1 MIDSQGSDIVRT
13 LLRVL
18 VLGGTLD
25 ASRLAQALAQ
35 VGVDGIF
42 SYAGRT
48 NVPIA
53 QPLPTRVGGFGGV
66 AGLQAFLQTERITH
80 VVDAT
85 HPFAA
90 QMSSNA
96 VQACARTVVPLL
108 ALERPAWQAQAGD
121 VWQHVPDIAAA
132 VQALPTEPARVFLAI
147 GRQHLAPFLACAQH
161 WYLLRLVDPVLE
173 VSAERGHVVLDRGP
187 FTVEGDLALLQV
199 HGITHVV
206 SKNSGG
212 AGAQAKLTAARARG
226 LPVILI
232 DRPFIPVRHTVSTV
246 DGVFRW
252 LGLVVC
258 YKIHS
263 EERGV

>member
-13 LLRVL
+13 VLRVL

-35 VGVDGIF
+35 AGVDGIF

-48 NVPIA
+48 HAPIA

-66 AGLQAFLQTERITH
+66 AGLQDFLQAERITH

-90 QMSSNA
+90 QMSSNT
-96 VQACARTVVPLL
+96 VQACAGAGVPLL
-108 ALERPAWQAQAGD
+108 ALERPAWQAQSGD
-121 VWQHVPDIAAA
+121 VWQHVPNTAAA
-132 VQALPTEPARVFLAI
+132 VQALPDEPARVFLAI

-161 WYLLRLVDPVLE
+161 WYLLRLVDPVVDSLLDLP
-173 VSAERGHVVLDRGP
+173 AERGHVVLDRGP
-187 FTVEGDLALLQV
+187 FTLAGDRALLQT

-212 AGAQAKLTAARARG
+212 AGAQAKLTAARERG

-232 DRPFIPVRHTVSTV
+232 DRPFIPVRPTVSTV
-246 DGVFRW
+246 EGVCRW
-252 LGLVVC
+252 LGLVD
-258 YKIHS
+258 S
-263 EERGV
+263 

>member
-1 MIDSQGSDIVRT
+1 M
-13 LLRVL
+13 
-18 VLGGTLD
+18 LGGTLD

-35 VGVDGIF
+35 AGVDGIF

-48 NVPIA
+48 SAPIA

-66 AGLQAFLQTERITH
+66 AGLQTFLQTERITH

-96 VQACARTVVPLL
+96 VLACAGAGVPLL
-108 ALERPAWQAQAGD
+108 ALERPAWQAQSGD
-121 VWQHVPDIAAA
+121 VWHHVPDIAAA

-147 GRQHLAPFLACAQH
+147 GRQQVAPFLACAQH
-161 WYLLRLVDPVLE
+161 WYLLRLVDPVVDSILDLP
-173 VSAERGHVVLDRGP
+173 AERGHVVLDRGP
-187 FTVEGDLALLQV
+187 FTVESDRALLQA
-199 HGITHVV
+199 HGITHIA

-212 AGAQAKLTAARARG
+212 AGAQAKLLAARELG

-232 DRPFIPVRHTVSTV
+232 DRPFIPIRHRVHSV
-246 DGVFRW
+246 NDALRW
-252 LGLVVC
+252 LGLVGS
-258 YKIHS
+258 Y
-263 EERGV
+263 

>member
-1 MIDSQGSDIVRT
+1 M
-13 LLRVL
+13 
-18 VLGGTLD
+18 GGTTE

-35 VGVDGIF
+35 AGVDGIF

-48 NVPIA
+48 SAPIA

-66 AGLQAFLQTERITH
+66 AGLQAFLQAERITQ

-96 VQACARTVVPLL
+96 VQACAAAGVPLL
-108 ALERPAWQAQAGD
+108 ALERPAWQAQSGD

-132 VQALPTEPARVFLAI
+132 VQALPTEPASVFLAI

-161 WYLLRLVDPVLE
+161 WYLLRLVDPVLDLP
-173 VSAERGHVVLDRGP
+173 AERGQLVLDRGP
-187 FTVEGDLALLQV
+187 FTLEGDRALLQA

-212 AGAQAKLTAARARG
+212 AGAQAKLTAARELG

-232 DRPFIPVRHTVSTV
+232 ARPFIPARTVVHSV
-246 DGVFRW
+246 NEVLRRIHGV
-252 LGLVVC
+252 
-258 YKIHS
+258 S
-263 EERGV
+263 S

>member
-1 MIDSQGSDIVRT
+1 MART
-13 LLRVL
+13 VLRVL

-35 VGVDGIF
+35 MGVDGIF

-48 NVPIA
+48 HAPIA

-66 AGLQAFLQTERITH
+66 AGLQAFVQAERITH

-96 VQACARTVVPLL
+96 VQACAGASVPLL
-108 ALERPAWQAQAGD
+108 ALERLAWQAQSGD

-132 VQALPTEPARVFLAI
+132 VQALPAEPARVFLAI
-147 GRQHLAPFLACAQH
+147 GRKHVAPFLACAQH
-161 WYLLRLVDPVLE
+161 WYLLRLVDPVVDSVLDLP
-173 VSAERGHVVLDRGP
+173 AERGHVVLDRGP
-187 FTVEGDLALLQV
+187 FIVEGDRALLQA
-199 HGITHVV
+199 HRITHVV

-212 AGAQAKLTAARARG
+212 AGAQAKLIAARERG

-232 DRPFIPVRHTVSTV
+232 DRPFIPARPTASTV
-246 DGVFRW
+246 EGVCRW
-252 LGLVVC
+252 LGLAGS
-258 YKIHS
+258 Y
-263 EERGV
+263 

>member
-1 MIDSQGSDIVRT
+1 VRT
-13 LLRVL
+13 PLRVL

-25 ASRLAQALAQ
+25 ASRLAQALAKA
-35 VGVDGIF
+35 GVDGIF

-48 NVPIA
+48 SAPIA

-80 VVDAT
+80 VADAT

-96 VQACARTVVPLL
+96 VQACASAGVPLL
-108 ALERPAWQAQAGD
+108 ALERPAWQAQSGD

-147 GRQHLAPFLACAQH
+147 GRQHLAPFLACTQH
-161 WYLLRLVDPVLE
+161 WYLLRLVDPVLDLP
-173 VSAERGHVVLDRGP
+173 AERGQVVLDRGP
-187 FTVEGDLALLQV
+187 FTVEGDRTLLQAY
-199 HGITHVV
+199 GITHIV

-212 AGAQAKLTAARARG
+212 AGAQAKLTAARERS

-232 DRPFIPVRHTVSTV
+232 DRPFIAARPTVGDV
-246 DGVFRW
+246 DQVLQWIAVAR
-252 LGLVVC
+252 L
-258 YKIHS
+258 
-263 EERGV
+263 

>member
-1 MIDSQGSDIVRT
+1 MVRT
-13 LLRVL
+13 SLRVL

-25 ASRLAQALAQ
+25 ASRLAQALALA
-35 VGVDGIF
+35 GVDGIF

-48 NVPIA
+48 SSPIA

-66 AGLQAFLQTERITH
+66 AGFQAFLKTERITY

-96 VQACARTVVPLL
+96 VQACAGASVPLL
-108 ALERPAWQAQAGD
+108 ALERPAWQAQSGD
-121 VWQHVPDIAAA
+121 VWQQVPDIAAA
-132 VQALPTEPARVFLAI
+132 VKALPNEPARVFLAI
-147 GRQHLAPFLACAQH
+147 GRQHLAPFLACVQH
-161 WYLLRLVDPVLE
+161 WYLLRLVDPVVDSVLDLP
-173 VSAERGHVVLDRGP
+173 AERGHVVLDRGP
-187 FTVEGDLALLQV
+187 FTVEGDRALLQA

-212 AGAQAKLTAARARG
+212 AGAQAKLTTARERG

-232 DRPFIPVRHTVSTV
+232 DRPFIAARPTVGTV
-246 DGVFRW
+246 DQVLQW
-252 LGLVVC
+252 LAVARL
-258 YKIHS
+258 
-263 EERGV
+263 

>member
-1 MIDSQGSDIVRT
+1 MART
-13 LLRVL
+13 VLRVL

-35 VGVDGIF
+35 AGVDGIF

-48 NVPIA
+48 HAPIA

-66 AGLQAFLQTERITH
+66 AGLQAFLQSERITQ

-96 VQACARTVVPLL
+96 VLACAAAGVPLL
-108 ALERPAWQAQAGD
+108 ALERPAWQAHSGD

-147 GRQHLAPFLACAQH
+147 GRQHLAPFLACIQH
-161 WYLLRLVDPVLE
+161 WFLLRLVDPVLNSVLN
-173 VSAERGHVVLDRGP
+173 VSAERGQVVLDRGP
-187 FTVEGDLALLQV
+187 FTLEGDRALLQA
-199 HGITHVV
+199 HGISHVV

-212 AGAQAKLTAARARG
+212 AGAQAKLTAAREWG
-226 LPVILI
+226 LPVIVI
-232 DRPFIPVRHTVSTV
+232 DRPFIPARLTV
-246 DGVFRW
+246 DSVNDVLRW
-252 LGLVVC
+252 IGVVC
-258 YKIHS
+258 S
-263 EERGV
+263 

>member
-1 MIDSQGSDIVRT
+1 MVRT

-18 VLGGTLD
+18 LLGGTLD
-25 ASRLAQALAQ
+25 ASRLAQALVQA
-35 VGVDGIF
+35 GVDGIF

-48 NVPIA
+48 NAPIA

-66 AGLQAFLQTERITH
+66 AGLQIFLQAERITH

-96 VQACARTVVPLL
+96 VQACARSGVPLL
-108 ALERPAWQAQAGD
+108 ALKRPAWQDQDGD

-132 VQALPTEPARVFLAI
+132 VQALPAEPARVFLAI
-147 GRQHLAPFLACAQH
+147 GRQHVAPFLACAQH
-161 WYLLRLVDPVLE
+161 WYLLRLVDPVVDSVLDLP
-173 VSAERGHVVLDRGP
+173 AERGHVVLDRGP
-187 FTVEGDLALLQV
+187 FTVEADRALLQV
-199 HGITHVV
+199 HGITRIV

-212 AGAQAKLTAARARG
+212 AGAQAKLMAARERS

-232 DRPFIPVRHTVSTV
+232 DRPFIPARPTVSTV
-246 DGVFRW
+246 KCVCAW
-252 LGLVVC
+252 LGLVD
-258 YKIHS
+258 
-263 EERGV
+263 R

>member
-1 MIDSQGSDIVRT
+1 MVRT
-13 LLRVL
+13 PLRVL

-25 ASRLAQALAQ
+25 ASRLAQALAKA
-35 VGVDGIF
+35 GVDGIF

-48 NVPIA
+48 SAPIA

-96 VQACARTVVPLL
+96 VQVCTSAGVPLL
-108 ALERPAWQAQAGD
+108 ALERPAWQAQSGD

-147 GRQHLAPFLACAQH
+147 GRQHLAPFLACTQH
-161 WYLLRLVDPVLE
+161 WYLLRLVDPVLDLP
-173 VSAERGHVVLDRGP
+173 AERGHVVLDRGP
-187 FTVEGDLALLQV
+187 FTVEGDRALLQA

-212 AGAQAKLTAARARG
+212 AGAHAKLMVAGEHG
-226 LPVILI
+226 LPVIMI
-232 DRPFIPVRHTVSTV
+232 ERPFIPARPTGSTV
-246 DGVFRW
+246 EGVCRW
-252 LGLVVC
+252 LGLVGS
-258 YKIHS
+258 Y
-263 EERGV
+263 

>member
-1 MIDSQGSDIVRT
+1 MVRT
-13 LLRVL
+13 VLRVL

-35 VGVDGIF
+35 AGVDGIF

-48 NVPIA
+48 NAPIA

-66 AGLQAFLQTERITH
+66 AGLQVFLQAERITH

-96 VQACARTVVPLL
+96 VQACTRAGVPLL
-108 ALERPAWQAQAGD
+108 ALERPAWQAQSGD

-132 VQALPTEPARVFLAI
+132 VQALPAEPARVFLAI
-147 GRQHLAPFLACAQH
+147 GRQHVAPFLACAQH
-161 WYLLRLVDPVLE
+161 WYLLRLVDPVVDL
-173 VSAERGHVVLDRGP
+173 VLDLPSERGHVVLDRGP
-187 FTVEGDLALLQV
+187 FTVEGDRAVLQV

-212 AGAQAKLTAARARG
+212 AGAQAKLMVAHERT
-226 LPVILI
+226 LPVIMI
-232 DRPFIPVRHTVSTV
+232 DRPFIPARPTVSAV
-246 DGVFRW
+246 EDVFRW
-252 LGLVVC
+252 LGLVYC
-258 YKIHS
+258 Y
-263 EERGV
+263 

>member
-1 MIDSQGSDIVRT
+1 MVRT
-13 LLRVL
+13 VLRVL

-35 VGVDGIF
+35 AGVDGIF

-48 NVPIA
+48 HAPIA

-66 AGLQAFLQTERITH
+66 AGLQDFLQAERITH

-96 VQACARTVVPLL
+96 VQACASAGVPLL
-108 ALERPAWQAQAGD
+108 ALERPAWQAQSGD
-121 VWQHVPDIAAA
+121 VWQQVPDIDAA
-132 VQALPTEPARVFLAI
+132 VQALPGEPARVFLAI

-161 WYLLRLVDPVLE
+161 WYLLRLVDPVLNS
-173 VSAERGHVVLDRGP
+173 VLDLPAERGHVVLDRGP
-187 FTVEGDLALLQV
+187 FTLEGDRALLQL

-212 AGAQAKLTAARARG
+212 AGAQAKLTAARERS

-232 DRPFIPVRHTVSTV
+232 DRPFIPARPTVSTV
-246 DGVFRW
+246 EGVFAC
-252 LGLVVC
+252 LGLV
-258 YKIHS
+258 
-263 EERGV
+263 

>member
-1 MIDSQGSDIVRT
+1 MVRT
-13 LLRVL
+13 VLRVL

-35 VGVDGIF
+35 AGVDGIF

-48 NVPIA
+48 HAPIA
-53 QPLPTRVGGFGGV
+53 QPMPTRVGGFGGV
-66 AGLQAFLQTERITH
+66 AGLQAFVQAERITH

-96 VQACARTVVPLL
+96 VQACASAGVPLL
-108 ALERPAWQAQAGD
+108 ALERPAWQAQSGD
-121 VWQHVPDIAAA
+121 VWQQVPDIDAA
-132 VQALPTEPARVFLAI
+132 VHALPGEPARVFLAI

-161 WYLLRLVDPVLE
+161 WYLLRLVDPVLNS
-173 VSAERGHVVLDRGP
+173 VLDLPAERGHVVLDRGP
-187 FTVEGDLALLQV
+187 FTLEGDRALLQL

-212 AGAQAKLTAARARG
+212 AGAQAKLTAARERS

-232 DRPFIPVRHTVSTV
+232 DRPFIPARPTVSTV
-246 DGVFRW
+246 EGVFAC
-252 LGLVVC
+252 LGLV
-258 YKIHS
+258 
-263 EERGV
+263 

>member
-1 MIDSQGSDIVRT
+1 MVRT
-13 LLRVL
+13 PLRVL

-25 ASRLAQALAQ
+25 ASRLAQALAKA
-35 VGVDGIF
+35 GVDGIF

-48 NVPIA
+48 SAPIA

-66 AGLQAFLQTERITH
+66 AGLQASLQTERITH

-96 VQACARTVVPLL
+96 VQACASAGVPLL
-108 ALERPAWQAQAGD
+108 ALERPAWQAQSGD

-147 GRQHLAPFLACAQH
+147 GRQHLAPFLACTQH
-161 WYLLRLVDPVLE
+161 WYLLRLVDPVLDLP
-173 VSAERGHVVLDRGP
+173 AERGQVVLDRGP
-187 FTVEGDLALLQV
+187 FTVEGDRTLLQAY
-199 HGITHVV
+199 GITHIV

-212 AGAQAKLTAARARG
+212 AGAQAKLTAARERS

-232 DRPFIPVRHTVSTV
+232 DRPFIAARPTVGNV
-246 DGVFRW
+246 DQVLQWIAVAR
-252 LGLVVC
+252 L
-258 YKIHS
+258 
-263 EERGV
+263 

>member
-1 MIDSQGSDIVRT
+1 MRT
-13 LLRVL
+13 SLRVL

-35 VGVDGIF
+35 AGVDGIF

-48 NVPIA
+48 NAPIA

-66 AGLQAFLQTERITH
+66 SGLQAFLQAERMTH

-96 VQACARTVVPLL
+96 VQACARAGVPLL
-108 ALERPAWQAQAGD
+108 ALERPAWQAQSGD

-132 VQALPTEPARVFLAI
+132 VRALPAEPARVFLAI
-147 GRQHLAPFLACAQH
+147 GRQHVAPFLVCAQH
-161 WYLLRLVDPVLE
+161 WYLLRLVDPVANSVLDLP
-173 VSAERGHVVLDRGP
+173 AGRGHVVLDKGP
-187 FTVEGDLALLQV
+187 FTLEGDRGLLQA
-199 HGITHVV
+199 HGITCVV

-212 AGAQAKLTAARARG
+212 AGAQAKLTAARERG

-232 DRPFIPVRHTVSTV
+232 DRPFIPARPTVGTV
-246 DGVFRW
+246 EGVFAW
-252 LGLVVC
+252 LGLV
-258 YKIHS
+258 
-263 EERGV
+263 

>member
-1 MIDSQGSDIVRT
+1 MVRT
-13 LLRVL
+13 VLRVL

-25 ASRLAQALAQ
+25 ASRLAQALVQAG
-35 VGVDGIF
+35 VGGIF

-48 NVPIA
+48 HAPIA

-66 AGLQAFLQTERITH
+66 DGLQIFLQAERITH

-96 VQACARTVVPLL
+96 VEACARAGVPLL
-108 ALERPAWQAQAGD
+108 ALERPAWRAQDGD

-132 VQALPTEPARVFLAI
+132 VQALPAEPTRVFLAI
-147 GRQHLAPFLACAQH
+147 GRQHVAPFLTCAQH
-161 WYLLRLVDPVLE
+161 WYLLRLVDPVVDSVLDLP
-173 VSAERGHVVLDRGP
+173 AERGHVVLDRGP
-187 FTVEGDLALLQV
+187 FTVEGDRALLQV
-199 HGITHVV
+199 HGITRVV

-212 AGAQAKLTAARARG
+212 AGAQAKLMAARERS

-232 DRPFIPVRHTVSTV
+232 DRPFIAARPTVGTV
-246 DGVFRW
+246 DQVLQW
-252 LGLVVC
+252 LDVARL
-258 YKIHS
+258 
-263 EERGV
+263 

>member
-1 MIDSQGSDIVRT
+1 MVRT
-13 LLRVL
+13 VLRVL

-35 VGVDGIF
+35 AGVDGIF

-48 NVPIA
+48 HAPIA
-53 QPLPTRVGGFGGV
+53 QPMPTRVGGFGGV
-66 AGLQAFLQTERITH
+66 AGLQAFVQAERITH

-96 VQACARTVVPLL
+96 VQACASAGVPLL
-108 ALERPAWQAQAGD
+108 ALERPAWQAQSGD
-121 VWQHVPDIAAA
+121 VWQQVPDIDAA
-132 VQALPTEPARVFLAI
+132 VQALPGEPARVFLAI

-161 WYLLRLVDPVLE
+161 WYLLRLVDPVLNS
-173 VSAERGHVVLDRGP
+173 VLDLPAERGHVVLDRGP
-187 FTVEGDLALLQV
+187 FTLEGDRALLQL

-212 AGAQAKLTAARARG
+212 AGAQAKLTAARERS

-232 DRPFIPVRHTVSTV
+232 DRPFIPARPTVSTV
-246 DGVFRW
+246 EGVFAC
-252 LGLVVC
+252 LGLV
-258 YKIHS
+258 
-263 EERGV
+263 